1 MKSNYDF
8 YNVSEEY
15 NSVNIDEIIKERK
28 KKYKNLVLNIVII

>member
-15 NSVNIDEIIKERK
+15 NSDNIDEIIKERNTK
-28 KKYKNLVLNIVII
+28 ISCSTL